1 MDFKIRKKEREI
13 EVIFYTISGPTMSL
27 EIRDDHLLIKSR
39 GPLSWFLSKELEC
52 TMPLD
57 QIRQFM
63 VTRNY
68 AVMGKITVSN
78 GENTYSMTFSS
89 PFKMVQMI
97 EKYMQKRILKN
108 IQTSNA
114 SVISIAEV
122 REKKQESASKIKTT
136 SPTVAA

>member
-1 MDFKIRKKEREI
+1 
-13 EVIFYTISGPTMSL
+13 
-27 EIRDDHLLIKSR
+27 
-39 GPLSWFLSKELEC
+39 
-52 TMPLD
+52 MPLD